1 MQFEAEVQLQHL
13 LTAKNTKV
21 QIFAARFAQLHHRHQ
36 AGPDH
41 PEIAPGGPV
50 ESAVYY
56 SVQLCQASYE
66 TPNRKWLGLCTA

>member
-41 PEIAPGGPV
+41 PEIAPGGPDIGYK
-50 ESAVYY
+50 E
-56 SVQLCQASYE
+56 
-66 TPNRKWLGLCTA
+66 RKNIILA